1 MGRIS
6 TMNKLT
12 IGIIGDFNPAN
23 KHHRA
28 TNAALEH
35 AGTALSMD
43 VAPVWVATETLD
55 DATQIAAL
63 EQFDALWC
71 APGSPY
77 ASMQGALNAIQFAR
91 EKDRPFVGT

>member
-1 MGRIS
+1 MS
-6 TMNKLT
+6 SSLS
-12 IGIIGDFNPAN
+12 IGIIGDFNPAS
-23 KHHRA
+23 KYHLA

-35 AGTALSMD
+35 AAAALSISI
-43 VAPVWVATETLD
+43 APVWLPTETLED
-55 DATQIAAL
+55 PAALAAL
-63 EQFDALWC
+63 ERFDALWC